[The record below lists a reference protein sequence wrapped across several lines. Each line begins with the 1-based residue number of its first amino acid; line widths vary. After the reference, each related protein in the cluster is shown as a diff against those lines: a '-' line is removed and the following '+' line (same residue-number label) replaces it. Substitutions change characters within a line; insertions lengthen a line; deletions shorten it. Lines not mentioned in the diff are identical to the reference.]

1 MSKLLL
7 LILMGMNEGVERVR
21 ECELAGGTG
30 AGLVQKKDV
39 LNPILFKCYPAPP
52 TWPINQIRDQNIQV
66 IKYVPVSC
74 IIYLSFIF
82 TLFQI
87 KGTEINALLST
98 VPDLISSLDEENR
111 LDVESKAEALKNAWS
126 TFKRT
131 LDRRTD
137 LATSYVK
144 FHSIVV
150 DLANELDSL
159 TDRLNSQPGE
169 SERRELEE
177 RNFNVTQLFTQMDNV
192 GDNFMQDSQQVT

>member
-1 MSKLLL
+1 MF
-7 LILMGMNEGVERVR
+7 G
-21 ECELAGGTG
+21 
-30 AGLVQKKDV
+30 
-39 LNPILFKCYPAPP
+39 
-52 TWPINQIRDQNIQV
+52 
-66 IKYVPVSC
+66 
-74 IIYLSFIF
+74 SFRYRLYNF
-82 TLFQI
+82 TIFQI

-98 VPDLISSLDEENR
+98 VPDLISSLDEEKR
-111 LDVESKAEALKNAWS
+111 VDLESKAEALKDAWS

-131 LDRRTD
+131 LDKRTD

-169 SERRELEE
+169 PERRELEE

-192 GDNFMQDSQQVT
+192 GDNFMQDSQQVDQFVW

>member
-1 MSKLLL
+1 MCQFLVLL
-7 LILMGMNEGVERVR
+7 N
-21 ECELAGGTG
+21 
-30 AGLVQKKDV
+30 
-39 LNPILFKCYPAPP
+39 LF
-52 TWPINQIRDQNIQV
+52 I
-66 IKYVPVSC
+66 
-74 IIYLSFIF
+74 
-82 TLFQI
+82 FQI

-98 VPDLISSLDEENR
+98 VPDLISSLDEEKR
-111 LDVESKAEALKNAWS
+111 VDVESKAEALKDVWS

-131 LDRRTD
+131 LDKRTD

-169 SERRELEE
+169 PERRELEE

-192 GDNFMQDSQQVT
+192 GDNFMQDSQQVDKFV